1 MLSHAD
7 VWRGVDRLA
16 EVNGLSA
23 SGLARRAGL
32 DPTTFNKSK
41 RNTRDGRPRWP
52 STESLAKILEA
63 TQTTLG
69 EFVSLVQPGTSVAA
83 RATIPCI
90 RLSAAAS
97 PQFDGAGFPQASF
110 ERIELGHLDARHLY
124 ALEID
129 RDDYAPVYRNGDT
142 VLVSPGIGVRRLD
155 RVVLMPR
162 EGILRLGVLQRRTA
176 ERVTLQS
183 LADHDETTAF
193 APVDISWLARIV
205 WASQ

>member
-1 MLSHAD
+1 LSHAD

-16 EVNGLSA
+16 EVNGLSP

-52 STESLAKILEA
+52 STESLSKILEA

-83 RATIPCI
+83 RATIPAV
-90 RLSAAAS
+90 RLTTAVAG
-97 PQFDGAGFPQASF
+97 QFDGAGFPQASV
-110 ERIELGHLDARHLY
+110 ERIELGHLDARNLY

-129 RDDYAPVYRNGDT
+129 REDYAPVYRSGDI
-142 VLVSPGIGVRRLD
+142 VLVSPGVSVKRLD
-155 RVVLMPR
+155 RIVLMPKGG
-162 EGILRLGVLQRRTA
+162 ELRLGVLQRRTA
-176 ERVTLQS
+176 DRITVARLDDPE
-183 LADHDETTAF
+183 ATTAF
-193 APVDISWLARIV
+193 APTDVAWLARIV
-205 WASQ
+205 WVSQ